1 MKRSELRNIIKEEI
15 KENMGYWRKYKDPS
29 HGLETR
35 NKTAQKLIKDYGWEI
50 ADLMD
55 ELENVGS
62 KVENWVEQNKDKSLG
77 PAAAAFSRVRDSLKQ
92 LKKIIK

>member
-1 MKRSELRNIIKEEI
+1 
-15 KENMGYWRKYKDPS
+15 MGYKYKDPS
-29 HGLETR
+29 QLETR

-77 PAAAAFSRVRDSLKQ
+77 PATAAFSRIRDSLKQ